1 MFVTL
6 RIILKNIMKGV
17 ILSFRSFF
25 SLFIVFSNP
34 GYGSEATGEKAEF
47 NYFPIFMEYFVKHA
61 RIQRAYEN
69 NLLIYYREEKE
80 VLNTLFLEG
89 VPDERQNVACSRF
102 RD

>member
-1 MFVTL
+1 
-6 RIILKNIMKGV
+6 
-17 ILSFRSFF
+17 
-25 SLFIVFSNP
+25 
-34 GYGSEATGEKAEF
+34 
-47 NYFPIFMEYFVKHA
+47 MEYFVKHA

-102 RD
+102 RDWVAPYAFHRFIPTIWEPGTG